1 MGSIFKPSVTTVQ
14 APSQSSTSY
23 DIPEY
28 FKEIQERT
36 LRKGETE
43 FSKPYAGFQGQRV
56 AQLDPMEIQAGNIYQ
71 NQILPQAGQLAGI
84 GQDMANVGQDI
95 ATAGGQT
102 YDTAT
107 AQTYAN
113 PYENQVISGA
123 LGDLREAYG
132 QTQKS
137 MNASAIGAGAFGGS
151 RQGIE
156 NVLGAERFIESAGD
170 TSARLRQAGFES
182 GANRFAQDRATQ
194 MSGLGSQM
202 SGLGAKLGAAQSQIN
217 ALGQTSAG
225 LAGFGA
231 QARGIE
237 QAGLAEGYR
246 DFIEEREYGAGQIK
260 QMIGALSGAPIRS
273 YGEERTGYTS
283 VPVQGASPFGQIAG
297 AVTTGM
303 ALSDMRLKEDIN
315 LVGKSPS
322 GINIYT
328 FKYKGNDKKY
338 QGVMAHQ
345 VPHVSSVNDDG
356 YLMVDYNKLDVQFK
370 EV

>member
-1 MGSIFKPSVTTVQ
+1 MGSIFKPSTTVVQ

-23 DIPEY
+23 DIPAY

-36 LRKGETE
+36 LRRGEQE
-43 FSKPYAGFQGQRV
+43 FDKPYQGYTGQRI
-56 AQLDPMEIQAGNIYQ
+56 AQLDPMETQAAGIYQ
-71 NQILPQAGQLAGI
+71 NQILPQSGQLAAI
-84 GQDMANVGQDI
+84 GA
-95 ATAGGQT
+95 QT

-107 AQTYAN
+107 AANYAN

-123 LGDLREAYG
+123 LGDLQEAYG
-132 QTQKS
+132 QTQKG
-137 MNASAIGAGAFGGS
+137 MTAQAIGAGAFGGE

-156 NVLGAERFIESAGD
+156 NVLGRERYLDTVGD

-182 GANRFAQDRATQ
+182 GANRFMQDRATQ
-194 MSGLGSQM
+194 LQS
-202 SGLGAKLGAAQSQIN
+202 AQSQIG
-217 ALGQTSAG
+217 ALGQSSAG
-225 LAGFGA
+225 LQQFGA

-237 QAGLAEGYR
+237 QAGLAETYR
-246 DFIEEREYGAGQIK
+246 DFIEQREYAGGQVK

-273 YGEERTGYTS
+273 YGEERSGS
-283 VPVQGASPFGQIAG
+283 VGVPYAGASPFGQIAG

-315 LVGKSPS
+315 LIGKSPS

-328 FKYKGNDKKY
+328 FRYKGDHKKY

-345 VPHVSSVNDDG
+345 VPHVSTVNDDG

>member
-1 MGSIFKPSVTTVQ
+1 MGSIFKPNVTTVQ

-23 DIPEY
+23 DIPAY
-28 FKEIQERT
+28 FKEIQEDT
-36 LRKGETE
+36 LRRGQTE
-43 FSKPYAGFQGQRV
+43 FSKPYQAFQGQRI
-56 AQLDPMEIQAGNIYQ
+56 AQLDPYEVQAGNIYQ
-71 NQILPQAGQLAGI
+71 NQIVPQAGQLAAI
-84 GQDMANVGQDI
+84 GN
-95 ATAGGQT
+95 QT

-113 PYENQVISGA
+113 PYEDQVVSGA

-182 GANRFAQDRATQ
+182 GANRFAQDRAAQMGGATTQ
-194 MSGLGSQM
+194 
-202 SGLGAKLGAAQSQIN
+202 LGALQS
-217 ALGQTSAG
+217 ASAG
-225 LAGFGA
+225 LAGFGT

-237 QAGLAEGYR
+237 QAGLSEGYR
-246 DFIEEREYGAGQIK
+246 DFIEEREFGGNQVK

-273 YGEERTGYTS
+273 YGEERTGYNTT
-283 VPVQGASPFGQIAG
+283 PVAGASTFGQIAG
-297 AVTTGM
+297 AGLAAYEM
-303 ALSDMRLKEDIN
+303 SDIRLKEDIK
-315 LVGKSPS
+315 LVGKSPK
-322 GINIYT
+322 GIKIYN
-328 FKYKGNDKKY
+328 FKYKGDDKKY

-345 VPHVSSVNDDG
+345 VPQASIANNDG
-356 YLMVDYNKLDVQFK
+356 YLMVDYNKLDVEFK
-370 EV
+370 EI

>member
-1 MGSIFKPSVTTVQ
+1 MGSIFKPSTTVVQ

-23 DIPEY
+23 DIPAY

-36 LRKGETE
+36 LRRGEQE
-43 FSKPYAGFQGQRV
+43 FDKPYQGFTGQRI
-56 AQLDPMEIQAGNIYQ
+56 AQLDPMETQAAGIYQ
-71 NQILPQAGQLAGI
+71 NQILPQSGQLAAI
-84 GQDMANVGQDI
+84 GA
-95 ATAGGQT
+95 QT

-107 AQTYAN
+107 AANYAN

-123 LGDLREAYG
+123 LRDLQEAYG
-132 QTQKS
+132 QSQQS

-151 RQGIE
+151 RQGIQ

-182 GANRFAQDRATQ
+182 GANRFMQDRATQ
-194 MSGLGSQM
+194 LQS
-202 SGLGAKLGAAQSQIN
+202 AQSQIG
-217 ALGQTSAG
+217 ALGQSAAG
-225 LAGFGA
+225 LQQFGS

-237 QAGLAEGYR
+237 QAGLAETYR

-273 YGEERTGYTS
+273 YGEERSGS
-283 VPVQGASPFGQIAG
+283 VGVPYAGASPFGQIAG

-315 LVGKSPS
+315 LIGKSPS

-328 FKYKGNDKKY
+328 FRYKGDDKKY

-345 VPHVSSVNDDG
+345 VPHVSTVNDDG

>member
-1 MGSIFKPSVTTVQ
+1 MGSIFKPSTTVVQ
-14 APSQSSTSY
+14 APQQSSTSY

-36 LRKGETE
+36 LRTGENV
-43 FSKPYAGFQGQRV
+43 FSQPYKAYQGQRI
-56 AQLDPMEIQAGNIYQ
+56 APLDPYEVQAGNVYQ
-71 NQILPQAGQLAGI
+71 NQILPQSGQLAAI
-84 GQDMANVGQDI
+84 GN
-95 ATAGGQT
+95 QT

-107 AQTYAN
+107 AATYAN
-113 PYENQVISGA
+113 PYQDQVIKGA
-123 LGDLREAYG
+123 LGDLGEAYG
-132 QTQKS
+132 QTQKG
-137 MNASAIGAGAFGGS
+137 MTAQAIGAGAFGGE

-156 NVLGAERFIESAGD
+156 NVLGRERYLDTVGD

-182 GANRFAQDRATQ
+182 GSNRFAQDRAAQ
-194 MSGLGSQM
+194 LQS
-202 SGLGAKLGAAQSQIN
+202 AQSQIG
-217 ALGQTSAG
+217 ALGQSAVG
-225 LAGFGA
+225 LAGFGT

-246 DFIEEREYGAGQIK
+246 DFIEEREYAGGQVK

-273 YGEERTGYTS
+273 YGEERSGS
-283 VPVQGASPFGQIAG
+283 VGTPVAGPSMFGQVAG
-297 AVTTGM
+297 AAMTGM

-328 FKYKGNDKKY
+328 FRYKGEDKKY

-345 VPHVSSVNDDG
+345 VPHASIVNDEG
-356 YLMVDYNKLDVQFK
+356 YLMVDYNKLDVEFK
-370 EV
+370 EI

>member
-1 MGSIFKPSVTTVQ
+1 MGSIFKPKTTVIQ

-23 DIPEY
+23 NIPPY
-28 FKEIQERT
+28 FSEIQERT
-36 LRKGETE
+36 LRRGEQIFDT
-43 FSKPYAGFQGQRV
+43 PYQGFTGQRI
-56 AQLDPMEIQAGNIYQ
+56 AQLDPMETQAAGIYQ
-71 NQILPQAGQLAGI
+71 NQILPQAGQLAAI
-84 GQDMANVGQDI
+84 GA
-95 ATAGGQT
+95 QT

-107 AQTYAN
+107 AQAYAN
-113 PYENQVISGA
+113 PYEDQVVKGA
-123 LGDLREAYG
+123 LTDLREAYG

-137 MNASAIGAGAFGGS
+137 MNASAVGAGAFGGS

-156 NVLGAERFIESAGD
+156 NVLGAQRFIESAGD

-182 GANRFAQDRATQ
+182 GANRFMQDRATQ
-194 MSGLGSQM
+194 
-202 SGLGAKLGAAQSQIN
+202 LGAAQSQIN

-246 DFIEEREYGAGQIK
+246 DFIEEREYAGGQVK

-273 YGEERTGYTS
+273 YGEERSGYTG
-283 VPVQGASPFGQIAG
+283 VPVTSASPFAQVAG